1 MQDVYKNIREY
12 NLDNEHKILLVFDD
26 MIENMIKNK
35 FNSNQVVY

>member
-1 MQDVYKNIREY
+1 MQDVYKNIHDY
-12 NLDNEHKILLVFDD
+12 NLDNKHKILLVFDD